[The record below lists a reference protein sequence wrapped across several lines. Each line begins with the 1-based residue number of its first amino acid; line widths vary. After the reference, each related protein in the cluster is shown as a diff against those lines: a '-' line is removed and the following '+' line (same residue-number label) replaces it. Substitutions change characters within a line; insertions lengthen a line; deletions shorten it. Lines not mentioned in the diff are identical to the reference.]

1 MIQVERIVSATPGRV
16 WEYLGDLERW
26 AELLP
31 TIDEITHL
39 DVGPTMMGS
48 RFRVR
53 QPGLM
58 AAEYVVT
65 DWRPGAG
72 FTWQVRSIGVTLT
85 ASHTLNGRGGSTELR
100 LSLEWTGRM
109 ASLHRALFTRK
120 AQAFITR
127 EADTFASLAESGHG
141 RPA

>member
-1 MIQVERIVSATPGRV
+1 MIQVERIVSATSDRV

-26 AELLP
+26 AEMLP
-31 TIDEITHL
+31 TIDEITRL
-39 DVGPTMMGS
+39 DDGPTTVGS

-58 AAEYVVT
+58 AAEYVVD

-72 FTWQVRSIGVTLT
+72 FTWRARSAGVAVT
-85 ASHTLNGRGGSTELR
+85 ASHTLNGRGETTELR
-100 LSLEWTGRM
+100 LGLEWSGRM
-109 ASLHRALFTRK
+109 SWLHRSLFSRK
-120 AQAFITR
+120 ARTFVAI
-127 EADTFASLAESGHG
+127 EADTFVSLAESDQR